1 MVDIVG
7 AGFGRTGTLSL
18 KAALEQLG
26 FGPCHHGFE
35 LMKRR
40 DTVFDWLDA
49 VEGKPVDWDSMYAGY
64 KSTVDWPGARFWREL
79 AAHDPASKVVLSVRD
94 PEKWYESVHKTLYQ
108 AILNVP
114 ERLPAEVEP
123 LIRLLNL
130 LIWNGVFDGRF
141 GDKDHALR
149 VYEDHIAE
157 VKREIPAD
165 RLLVFDVAEG
175 WEPLCAFLGVPVP
188 AEPFPRLNER
198 DAYGAQQQARV
209 AAAAAAASAAA

>member
-18 KAALEQLG
+18 KGALEQLG

-40 DTVFDWLDA
+40 ETVFDWLDV
-49 VEGKPVDWDSMYAGY
+49 VEGKPADWDSLFAGY
-64 KSTVDWPGARFWREL
+64 RSTVDWPGARFWREL
-79 AAHDPASKVVLSVRD
+79 AAHDPESKVVLSVRD
-94 PEKWYESVHKTLYQ
+94 PEKWYESVKNTLYQ

-114 ERLPAEVEP
+114 EQLPDEVKP

-130 LIWNGVFDGRF
+130 LIWDGVFDGRF
-141 GDKDHALR
+141 ADKDHALR

-198 DAYGAQQQARV
+198 DAYTAQQQARV
-209 AAAAAAASAAA
+209 ATATVTAVTAA

>member
-40 DTVFDWLDA
+40 ETVFDWLDA

-64 KSTVDWPGARFWREL
+64 RSTVDWPGARFWREL

-94 PEKWYESVHKTLYQ
+94 PEKWYESVKNTLYQ

-114 ERLPAEVEP
+114 EHLPAEVEP
-123 LIRLLNL
+123 LIKLLRL
-130 LIWNGVFDGRF
+130 LIWDGIFDGRF
-141 GDKDHALR
+141 ADKDHALR

-198 DAYGAQQQARV
+198 DAYAAQQQARV
-209 AAAAAAASAAA
+209 AAAAA